1 MLGKVVIVNPSSR
14 LAAAHVGEDH
24 YVVFEYH
31 GRDHFRIGE
40 ELDNLR
46 ENYGITICKRAGS
59 AKKTAINVLSSKL
72 TFHQAK
78 LVVAPWQDMGVR
90 RYDHETPFLV

>member
-14 LAAAHVGEDH
+14 LAAAYVGGEQ

-31 GRDHFRIGE
+31 GLDHFRIGE

-59 AKKTAINVLSSKL
+59 IKKTAINVLSSKL
-72 TFHQAK
+72 SFNQAK
-78 LVVAPWQDMGVR
+78 LVVAPWQDTGVS
-90 RYDHETPFLV
+90 RYHHEEPFLV